1 MRWQSAAFHGE
12 AFVTDVKLLARWNGW
27 CDPCE
32 VERPL
37 VLTETGQRG
46 LRAWLRG
53 VGYED
58 RTMTLTCGVCGEW
71 QDVAHDEPDVDA
83 PTPAPSISPVTLL
96 QLGTRQVVVVR
107 PAPPRT
113 LATHFPAPRPS
124 IHVSRPDD
132 VLQLLSE
139 GLELITGAAR

>member
-1 MRWQSAAFHGE
+1 M
-12 AFVTDVKLLARWNGW
+12 TDVKLLARWNGW

-37 VLTETGQRG
+37 VFTETGQRG

-71 QDVAHDEPDVDA
+71 QDVAHDEPDVEE
-83 PTPAPSISPVTLL
+83 PTPPRTVSPVALL

-107 PAPPRT
+107 PSRTHTAPI
-113 LATHFPAPRPS
+113 PAPRPS
-124 IHVSRPDD
+124 IHVSRPDQ
-132 VLQLLSE
+132 VLELLSE
-139 GLELITGAAR
+139 GLDLITVAAR